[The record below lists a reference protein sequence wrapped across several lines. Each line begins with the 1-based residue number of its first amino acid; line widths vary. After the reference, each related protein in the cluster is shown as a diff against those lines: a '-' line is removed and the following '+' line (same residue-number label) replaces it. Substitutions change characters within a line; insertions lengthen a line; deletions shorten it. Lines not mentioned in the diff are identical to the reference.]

1 MKHLARI
8 AAAAVLGHR
17 ERLRGLLQSALDDGV
32 EGAVLQEA
40 TLQVFLFAGYPR
52 AIDAFE
58 ELRALVDTPPPSE
71 PAGDYEA
78 RGRELFARIYGDRAG
93 TVEEWLRDLH
103 PDFARFTL
111 QHAYGQ
117 VMTRPFLPARERE
130 LMAVAMLAALG
141 FKGQLQAHVRG
152 ALHCGAIPD
161 DVREAAAD
169 YPGSSELIEKTL
181 ASAGG

>member
-1 MKHLARI
+1 MKHLAKI
-8 AAAAVLGHR
+8 AAAAVLGDR
-17 ERLRGLLQSALDDGV
+17 ELLRGLLQAALDDGV
-32 EGAVLQEA
+32 GGAVLQEA

-71 PAGDYEA
+71 PPGDYEA
-78 RGRELFARIYGDRAG
+78 RGRELFARIYEERAG
-93 TVEEWLRDLH
+93 AVEEWLHDLH

-117 VMTRPFLPARERE
+117 VMTRPFLPVRDRE

-141 FKGQLQAHVRG
+141 FKGQLRAHVRG
-152 ALHCGAIPD
+152 ALHCGATPD
-161 DVREAAAD
+161 EVREATAD
-169 YPGSSELIEKTL
+169 YPDSSELIEKTL
-181 ASAGG
+181 ASASR